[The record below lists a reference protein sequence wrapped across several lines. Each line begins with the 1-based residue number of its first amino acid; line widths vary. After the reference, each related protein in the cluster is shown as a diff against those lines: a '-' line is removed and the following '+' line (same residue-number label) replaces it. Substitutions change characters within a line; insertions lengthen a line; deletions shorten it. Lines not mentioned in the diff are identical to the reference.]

1 MPELE
6 VKLMDAVQ
14 FHASSR
20 QECQAHY
27 LINLSSKISRNARVY
42 DDESLNDATSGF
54 FNVDHRTWKLPTKL
68 RSGVYSPPGR
78 TQKFSR
84 TKTQWRHLATEIVIL
99 SLYIF
104 SSQDL
109 TRFNKI
115 AVHGAPQMAVDQE
128 AILAYRESTHTI
140 LSVTCP
146 YSMCNLP

>member
-1 MPELE
+1 MRFSFTLVPAKEY
-6 VKLMDAVQ
+6 
-14 FHASSR
+14 
-20 QECQAHY
+20 QAHY
-27 LINLSSKISRNARVY
+27 LINLSSKISRNARVH
-42 DDESLNDATSGF
+42 DEESLNDATSGTNIMF
-54 FNVDHRTWKLPTKL
+54 FQRRSSHRTWKLPTKL

-115 AVHGAPQMAVDQE
+115 AVHGPPQMAVDQE
-128 AILAYRESTHTI
+128 AILAY
-140 LSVTCP
+140 
-146 YSMCNLP
+146 